1 MLNIDIGFAFLLI
14 FVVALFIGLVNYAIK
29 WRLYEKMG
37 FYGWKSLIPVYN
49 SFLLYKAVFGSGW
62 VILVYLLP
70 VAAVIPMLVFGFIAA
85 LMRLPEIGIIL
96 NALLYLGVFFII
108 VFVHI
113 KLRFGLAR
121 VFNQS
126 KAFGFG
132 LWLMGGVFEFILAFS
147 ADVYKDGSHAVCGN
161 DVISSI
167 IRRFDAW
174 VRGVKKVK
182 GDAKS
187 AITLLKE
194 LSDLHKDG
202 IIDDETF
209 ESKKQELLKRI

>member
-1 MLNIDIGFAFLLI
+1 MVSIDIGSILLVI
-14 FVVALFIGLVNYAIK
+14 LIPALLLGLVSYAIK

-37 FYGWKSLIPVYN
+37 FYGWKSLIPVYS
-49 SFLLYKAVFGSGW
+49 SFLLYKAVFGTGW
-62 VILVYLLP
+62 VFLVNLLP
-70 VAAVIPMLVFGFIAA
+70 AVAMIPALIFSFIAA
-85 LMRLPEIGIIL
+85 LMRLPEIGIVL
-96 NALLYLGVFFII
+96 NVLLYLGVFFIV

-132 LWLMGGVFEFILAFS
+132 LWLMAGVFEFILAFS
-147 ADVYKDGSHAVCGN
+147 ADVYKDGSYAVSGN

-182 GDAKS
+182 GDSKS